1 VDLLLPVQLIH
12 VKENDMACS
21 SCGKARVQ
29 ASGNSQGRRNLN
41 QGTQPTGIK
50 TVDSQSIKG
59 SPTGPVASS
68 PNRTASTR
76 TKV

>member
-1 VDLLLPVQLIH
+1 
-12 VKENDMACS
+12 MACS
-21 SCGKARVQ
+21 SCGKARVAAQ
-29 ASGNSQGRRNLN
+29 NGSGQRRNLN

-50 TVDSQSIKG
+50 TVDSQSIPG

-68 PNRTASTR
+68 PNRTATTR

>member
-1 VDLLLPVQLIH
+1 
-12 VKENDMACS
+12 MACS
-21 SCGKARVQ
+21 SCGKARVAQ
-29 ASGNSQGRRNLN
+29 SSGTTARRNLN

-50 TVDSQSIKG
+50 TVDSQSIPG

-68 PNRTASTR
+68 PNRTANTR